1 MDQFKD
7 LHKEAEGLKNAGY
20 NTGEIKKDISNM
32 EDEKEQLIKRVER
45 LKRKV
50 HNHGY
55 WFEKIEDIHQKIQI
69 GVCYL
74 WFKLKFKKLKFY
86 RIPLQKFHKNK
97 RTIIAQYR
105 VNFCTIWKWKDILAY
120 A

>member
-50 HNHGY
+50 HIQH
-55 WFEKIEDIHQKIQI
+55 IH
-69 GVCYL
+69 
-74 WFKLKFKKLKFY
+74 
-86 RIPLQKFHKNK
+86 
-97 RTIIAQYR
+97 
-105 VNFCTIWKWKDILAY
+105 
-120 A
+120 

>member
-50 HNHGY
+50 HNHDY
-55 WFEKIEDIHQKIQI
+55 WFEKIEDIHQKYKL
-69 GVCYL
+69 VCATDGLNSNLKSWNFIEYL
-74 WFKLKFKKLKFY
+74 Y
-86 RIPLQKFHKNK
+86 KNFIK
-97 RTIIAQYR
+97 IRG
-105 VNFCTIWKWKDILAY
+105 L
-120 A
+120 

>member
-50 HNHGY
+50 YNHGY
-55 WFEKIEDIHQKIQI
+55 WFEKIEEIHQKYKL
-69 GVCYL
+69 VCATDGLNSNLKSWNFIEYL
-74 WFKLKFKKLKFY
+74 Y
-86 RIPLQKFHKNK
+86 KNFIK
-97 RTIIAQYR
+97 IRG
-105 VNFCTIWKWKDILAY
+105 L
-120 A
+120 

>member
-1 MDQFKD
+1 MDQFKE

-50 HNHGY
+50 H
-55 WFEKIEDIHQKIQI
+55 IHTVYFLVI
-69 GVCYL
+69 GL
-74 WFKLKFKKLKFY
+74 ET
-86 RIPLQKFHKNK
+86 LQAH
-97 RTIIAQYR
+97 
-105 VNFCTIWKWKDILAY
+105 
-120 A
+120 

>member
-50 HNHGY
+50 HKHGY
-55 WFEKIEDIHQKIQI
+55 
-69 GVCYL
+69 
-74 WFKLKFKKLKFY
+74 
-86 RIPLQKFHKNK
+86 
-97 RTIIAQYR
+97 
-105 VNFCTIWKWKDILAY
+105 
-120 A
+120 

>member
-50 HNHGY
+50 HIY
-55 WFEKIEDIHQKIQI
+55 IHVQHMQVYFWLLI
-69 GVCYL
+69 
-74 WFKLKFKKLKFY
+74 
-86 RIPLQKFHKNK
+86 
-97 RTIIAQYR
+97 
-105 VNFCTIWKWKDILAY
+105 
-120 A
+120 